1 MPRMDTNTIYPFLT
15 FLLFNFSNCLLINH
29 FTTEF
34 HTRLQNQIYLPQ
46 ATGAKTYQKNGLMVG
61 KIYIKVPIDIASKKK
76 ITNLREN
83 YVLLYRKNYNEDRRQ
98 TMPYFYISLFFNRT
112 LYLFIG
118 LNYLIIK
125 ITLYF
130 LH

>member
-1 MPRMDTNTIYPFLT
+1 
-15 FLLFNFSNCLLINH
+15 
-29 FTTEF
+29 
-34 HTRLQNQIYLPQ
+34 
-46 ATGAKTYQKNGLMVG
+46 MVG